1 MDKLARVIQRC
12 EGRGTTPLR
21 IVTETGEVLLDE
33 AFTKVRVAPGEFK
46 AIAMYE
52 GI

>member
-12 EGRGTTPLR
+12 EGRGTVPLR
-21 IVTETGEVLLDE
+21 IVTEGGEVLLDE
-33 AFTKVRVAPGEFK
+33 GARVKVAPGEFK